1 MPLKDYE
8 KFGQGLE
15 CGKCKYPISF
25 KIKRIEE
32 ENS

>member
-8 KFGQGLE
+8 KFGQDLE

-25 KIKRIEE
+25 KIIRIEE